1 MAKKGISKCKNCEQE
16 FPTSGMI
23 IYSNK
28 KYCKSCGEKKL
39 QESEQYNTLI
49 KTICIYFNIEVPTG
63 LILKQ
68 IKQYKAE
75 FQYEYTGMTYTL
87 WYLKEIKRNSFE
99 EKYGIALIKYE
110 YENAKN
116 YFLQQQSIQNSVN
129 NIKHEEKIRE
139 IKVNSKKQ
147 NRNLYLVNI
156 DELLE
161 DGEN

>member
-1 MAKKGISKCKNCEQE
+1 
-16 FPTSGMI
+16 MI